1 VVEAGI
7 GQVQGEQ
14 ILPIDP
20 GPDRL
25 SGLAVTQPF
34 AELQEER
41 MMNHPAPE
49 IRADAPQR
57 RLQHRTRPWQRR
69 PLPSIRKQIAEKA
82 RAATRMPTSGSPPAS
97 RFSLLIDARRL
108 WRRLTV
114 SLLNGT

>member
-1 VVEAGI
+1 MVEAGI

-49 IRADAPQR
+49 IADSDEAGRGYRSEAGRCSDVKP
-57 RLQHRTRPWQRR
+57 
-69 PLPSIRKQIAEKA
+69 
-82 RAATRMPTSGSPPAS
+82 ATVP
-97 RFSLLIDARRL
+97 I
-108 WRRLTV
+108 
-114 SLLNGT
+114 